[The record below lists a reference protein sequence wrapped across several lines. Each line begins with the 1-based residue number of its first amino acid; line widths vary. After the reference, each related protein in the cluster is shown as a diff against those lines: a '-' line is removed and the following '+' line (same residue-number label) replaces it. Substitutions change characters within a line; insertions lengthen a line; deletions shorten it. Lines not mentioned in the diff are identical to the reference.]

1 MQPSLNTLYTHYE
14 ANMNLHIYRI
24 AFNYL
29 LEWTHQGMVS
39 YEIDV
44 FEMSTKRN
52 TMKTQTQL
60 EQDGISLCRV
70 ICPSKRNFY
79 HMYFENIF

>member
-1 MQPSLNTLYTHYE
+1 
-14 ANMNLHIYRI
+14 
-24 AFNYL
+24 
-29 LEWTHQGMVS
+29 MVS

-44 FEMSTKRN
+44 FEMSTERN
-52 TMKTQTQL
+52 TTKTQTQL
-60 EQDGISLCRV
+60 EQDGISICRV